1 MWGNFFIQPA
11 AWGNILPMHL
21 RRKGREGH
29 ALLNAAGIHRAQKV
43 RYVARRPYLG
53 GKKMGVVRCN
63 PHGFVL
69 LIVLKV

>member
-11 AWGNILPMHL
+11 AWGNILPVHL
-21 RRKGREGH
+21 YRERRKGH
-29 ALLNAAGIHRAQKV
+29 ALLDAAGIQRAQSV